1 MLGWGALWGGGRSAL
16 DHLGKAARL
25 SQHGGKA
32 VHALL
37 LIRLLVLQAAAR
49 VWCPLSI
56 RAALTGTLKEGRAQ
70 FMDVSFLEDNVSFTY
85 LVINV
90 LVKLSVLKTERAYYK
105 KRKSVIY
112 SYITV
117 TKDIK
122 KKNCFMKKKE
132 DAENFK

>member
-1 MLGWGALWGGGRSAL
+1 
-16 DHLGKAARL
+16 
-25 SQHGGKA
+25 
-32 VHALL
+32 
-37 LIRLLVLQAAAR
+37 
-49 VWCPLSI
+49 
-56 RAALTGTLKEGRAQ
+56 
-70 FMDVSFLEDNVSFTY
+70 MDVSFLEDNVSFTY